1 MYLAFSASSHAAARV
16 SMTVLDGCS
25 GATIFSEVDA
35 SLSSSSLLAHAAMFV
50 LPNWAP
56 RTIISLLVFIWSSF
70 SDKSLLRSKW
80 SLREFSRDVEGT
92 ALVGVDGLDE
102 FGLRIGVV
110 DRTGVPFLEG
120 SWLAIGVI
128 SVPISL
134 MDTDLAVEGG
144 GINVV
149 ALCID
154 IDESCWL
161 RLTANKS
168 TINSLLSALQ
178 STKAASC

>member
-1 MYLAFSASSHAAARV
+1 
-16 SMTVLDGCS
+16 
-25 GATIFSEVDA
+25 
-35 SLSSSSLLAHAAMFV
+35 MF
-50 LPNWAP
+50 
-56 RTIISLLVFIWSSF
+56 
-70 SDKSLLRSKW
+70 RSKW
-80 SLREFSRDVEGT
+80 SYGFAGDEDGT
-92 ALVGVDGLDE
+92 ALLGVDGLDE
-102 FGLRIGVV
+102 FGLRIGIV
-110 DRTGVPFLEG
+110 DRTGVPVLDG

-161 RLTANKS
+161 RLTATKS
-168 TINSLLSALQ
+168 TIFLLSTLQ
-178 STKAASC
+178 NYY